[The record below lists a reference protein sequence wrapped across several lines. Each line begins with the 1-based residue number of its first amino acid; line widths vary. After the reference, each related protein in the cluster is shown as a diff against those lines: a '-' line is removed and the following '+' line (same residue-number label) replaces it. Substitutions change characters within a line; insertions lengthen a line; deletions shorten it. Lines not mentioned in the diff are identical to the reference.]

1 MTNTSSR
8 DYGVFCGVL
17 GSEDQFQYLCEFVSW
32 VVYGHIKLLLESFCL
47 AICVLLD
54 VEMGS
59 VICYYMPVMNGV
71 VSSDEGNWS
80 LCGLLCLADI
90 ICQLSYSVFVILFN
104 YEYIP

>member
-59 VICYYMPVMNGV
+59 VICYYMSVMNGV
-71 VSSDEGNWS
+71 VSTDDGNWS
-80 LCGLLCLADI
+80 MCGLLLLADI
-90 ICQLSYSVFVILFN
+90 ICQLLSFVFVILFN